1 MFWLVDSMPYATTLN
16 LNTSH
21 KFPLVQIRLD
31 YSSRV
36 NPMPPSQASIHAGSE
51 AYTRENQLIQAP

>member
-1 MFWLVDSMPYATTLN
+1 MLWLMDSMPYATTLN
-16 LNTSH
+16 LNTPH
-21 KFPLVQIRLD
+21 KFPLVQITLD

-51 AYTRENQLIQAP
+51 AYTRKIN

>member
-16 LNTSH
+16 LNTLH
-21 KFPLVQIRLD
+21 KFPLIQIRLD

-51 AYTRENQLIQAP
+51 AYTRKIN